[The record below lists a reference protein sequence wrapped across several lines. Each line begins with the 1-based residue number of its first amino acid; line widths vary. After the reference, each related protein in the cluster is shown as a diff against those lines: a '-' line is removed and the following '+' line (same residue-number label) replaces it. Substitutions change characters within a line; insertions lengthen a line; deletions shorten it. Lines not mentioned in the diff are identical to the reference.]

1 MTRAFLARLLD
12 PGHRLTGED
21 PATRDIER
29 ARRWAEVYSRLIEF
43 KRELLE
49 RTYRFT
55 EESESEVARAMKETD
70 IILLEAQLSRFE
82 QRRDYWILRAT
93 ELSGGRRVAGA

>member
-1 MTRAFLARLLD
+1 MRRSFLQRLRD
-12 PGHRLTGED
+12 PGHRLAGED
-21 PATRDIER
+21 PTTRNLEQ
-29 ARRWAEVYSRLIEF
+29 AQHWALVYEKLIEF
-43 KRELLE
+43 KHELLA

-55 EESESEVARAMKETD
+55 EESEAEVTREMRETD

-93 ELSGGRRVAGA
+93 ELAGERRVAGA